1 MVVVYHASF
10 YERADLAG
18 AGFMAGLTYKL
29 ISYMWIGVPI
39 FFAISGYCITASSDS
54 ARRKPRAVQ
63 QYFSR
68 RFRRIFPPYWIL
80 LTISI
85 VVVAGMSIA
94 GWPAMFSDGNHPI
107 PHPATLSLS
116 QWIGNIGLM
125 EQWRFHLFGDSS
137 LTFLGHVW
145 SLCYEEQFY
154 AVCGLLIF
162 LMPRWFFQ
170 GAACVTLLVVSL
182 TFIHIFTK
190 FPTSGFFFDGRWLL
204 FAAGILAYYRLNYA
218 CQRYQRLIDIF
229 LGISIVLSIL
239 LYGKSPARY
248 QGFAIELIVA
258 SSFTLAISL
267 IHRWDDRIAASK
279 LVRPITFC
287 GVMCYSL
294 YLVHWPI
301 TKLISHALFL
311 AGIRGPWST
320 LAVTIPL
327 SLGVSILSARLF
339 HMLVE
344 KRFLNPKNAALG
356 NQINV
361 TAVAAGILVSS
372 NNSLIQHNAIE
383 RQRPTRFASLVHQ
396 AERLFSIIRR
406 PRQVVSLTVRLT
418 HSRTTTRSDKDSKL
432 SEFWSRP

>member
-10 YERADLAG
+10 YARTDLAG
-18 AGFMAGLTYKL
+18 TDFVAGLTYKL

-63 QYFSR
+63 QYFWR

-85 VVVAGMSIA
+85 VVVAFMSIA
-94 GWPAMFSDGNHPI
+94 GWPAMFSDANHPI

-116 QWIGNIGLM
+116 QWTGNIALM
-125 EQWRFHLFGDSS
+125 EQWRFHLFGDGS
-137 LTFLGHVW
+137 LNFLGPAW

-154 AVCGLLIF
+154 AVCGLIIF
-162 LMPRWFFQ
+162 LMPRRFFQ

-182 TFIHIFTK
+182 TFIHVFIK

-229 LGISIVLSIL
+229 LCISIVLSIL
-239 LYGKSPARY
+239 LYVKSPAKN

-258 SSFTLAISL
+258 SSFALTISL
-267 IHRWDDRIAASK
+267 IHKWDERIAASK
-279 LVRPITFC
+279 LLRPITFC

-301 TKLISHALFL
+301 TKLMSHAFFF
-311 AGIRGPWST
+311 AGIRGPWPN

-327 SLGVSILSARLF
+327 SLAVSILSARLF

-344 KRFLNPKNAALG
+344 KRFLNPKNAAIG

-361 TAVAAGILVSS
+361 TVAAAGILASS
-372 NNSLIQHNAIE
+372 KNGVIQQNTVQG
-383 RQRPTRFASLVHQ
+383 QRPARFVSLVHR

-406 PRQVVSLTVRLT
+406 PRQVVSLAVRLT
-418 HSRTTTRSDKDSKL
+418 HSRTTTRSNKDGKL
-432 SEFWSRP
+432 SEFCSWS